1 MTEPPPIAAST
12 WHHSRPN
19 RIQIIAL
26 IFVLI
31 AGAFL
36 RFYRIGNPSLWMD
49 EMVSIELAMGHRSAH
64 DFFPDSVIRTDQPDP
79 LNLAAAAP
87 WWDIWNRV
95 QITTH
100 PPLYFVLLRWWMNLL
115 GAGPAATRCLSAIL
129 SLAGIAVFFDVCR
142 LLHGPRVGLLAAC
155 MMALAIGQLDF
166 AQEARSYPLLILQGM
181 SCCDVLVRIVFSGA
195 TLQRL
200 IFLVFLLASMLL
212 THYFAAGAFAAM
224 GVYSVIRLRRRDRR
238 RTLAAFFAA
247 AAISVAAWGCQF
259 YGQMRTLPNFDPSYL
274 RESSPNHAI
283 HILLRIAE
291 LPLKYCFGEVLA
303 EGLPLVVHVVAAG
316 VVVALMLRLR
326 HRPDLLLWV
335 LWGAGIVLF
344 VAASDLTH
352 HFLFLQYARYTVLAS
367 PALYA
372 ILAGVH
378 WPRLKYVSDF
388 FPLGVVVSLAL
399 AAGFRVQRGVPPKQD
414 FQRLSQIIDAYAD
427 PHELLIFYNDSGWV
441 SPGVWYVGYKY
452 YSPDSVHPWVT
463 LHHAPDSKLLG
474 QLPARGTFWLVG
486 PAPELFGAA
495 LFPGWQPDV
504 VWHTTAGGVC
514 LMRNTAQPD
523 SVR

>member
-1 MTEPPPIAAST
+1 
-12 WHHSRPN
+12 
-19 RIQIIAL
+19 
-26 IFVLI
+26 
-31 AGAFL
+31 
-36 RFYRIGNPSLWMD
+36 MD

-64 DFFPDSVIRTDQPDP
+64 DLFPDSVIRTDQPDP

-100 PPLYFVLLRWWMNLL
+100 PPLYFVLLRWWMDLF

-142 LLHGPRVGLLAAC
+142 LLHGPRVGLLAVC
-155 MMALAIGQLDF
+155 LMALAIGQIDI
-166 AQEARSYPLLILQGM
+166 AQEVRSYPLLILLGM
-181 SCCDVLVRIVFSGA
+181 SCCDVLVRIVVSGA
-195 TLQRL
+195 TFRRL
-200 IFLVFLLASMLL
+200 IFLAFLLASMLL
-212 THYFAAGAFAAM
+212 THYFAAGAFSAM
-224 GVYSVIRLRRRDRR
+224 GVYAVIRLCRRDRR

-247 AAISVAAWGCQF
+247 AAISVAAWGYQC
-259 YGQMRTLPNFDPSYL
+259 YRQMRTLPNFDPSYL
-274 RESSPNHAI
+274 RDSSPNHAS
-283 HILLRIAE
+283 HTLLCIAE
-291 LPLKYCFGEVLA
+291 LPLKYCFGEVFA
-303 EGLPLVVHVVAAG
+303 ERLPLVAHVVAAG
-316 VVVALMLRLR
+316 LAVVLMLRLR

-335 LWGAGIVLF
+335 VWSVGIVLF
-344 VAASDLTH
+344 VAALDLTH
-352 HFLFLQYARYTVLAS
+352 HSLFLQYARYTVLAS

-378 WPRLKYVSDF
+378 WPRFKYFADL
-388 FPLGVVVSLAL
+388 FPLAVLASLAL
-399 AAGFRVQRGVPPKQD
+399 TAGFRAQRGVPAKQD
-414 FQRLSQIIDAYAD
+414 FQRLSQIVDTYAD

-441 SPGVWYVGYKY
+441 SPGVWYLGYKY
-452 YSPDSVHPWVT
+452 YSPDSAHPWVT

-474 QLPARGTFWLVG
+474 QLATRRTFWLIG
-486 PAPELFGAA
+486 PAPEIYGAA
-495 LFPGWQPDV
+495 LFPRWQPDV